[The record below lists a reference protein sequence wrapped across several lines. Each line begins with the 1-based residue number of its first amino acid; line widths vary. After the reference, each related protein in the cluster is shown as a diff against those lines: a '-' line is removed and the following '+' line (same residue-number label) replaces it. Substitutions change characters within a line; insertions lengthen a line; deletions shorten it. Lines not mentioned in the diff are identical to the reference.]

1 MMPESNPI
9 PSLWLIVGFA
19 GQSLFFGR
27 FLVQW
32 ILSERRGRSIIPV
45 SFWYLSLG
53 GGLLLLAYS
62 IYRRD
67 PVFIAGQLVGGFAYV
82 RNLVLIRR
90 HREATGTLEPL

>member
-1 MMPESNPI
+1 MMTDTRGALSF
-9 PSLWLIVGFA
+9 WLVIGFA
-19 GQSLFFGR
+19 GQILFFGR

-32 ILSERRGRSIIPV
+32 LHSERQGRSVIPV
-45 SFWYLSLG
+45 SFWYMSLG

-67 PVFIAGQLVGGFAYV
+67 PVFIAGQTVGGFAYV

-90 HREATGTLEPL
+90 HREARGAVEPM

>member
-1 MMPESNPI
+1 MRDSNALMNP
-9 PSLWLIVGFA
+9 WLIVGFA
-19 GQSLFFGR
+19 GQILFFGR

-32 ILSERRGRSIIPV
+32 LHSERLGRSVIPV
-45 SFWYLSLG
+45 SFWYMSLG

-67 PVFIAGQLVGGFAYV
+67 PVFIVGQLVGGFAYI

-90 HREATGTLEPL
+90 HGGATGSVHPL

>member
-1 MMPESNPI
+1 MTDTHGA
-9 PSLWLIVGFA
+9 PSFWLVIGFA
-19 GQSLFFGR
+19 GQILFFGR

-32 ILSERRGRSIIPV
+32 LHSERRGRSVIPV
-45 SFWYLSLG
+45 SFWYMSLG

-67 PVFIAGQLVGGFAYV
+67 PVFIAGQTVGGFVYV

-90 HREATGTLEPL
+90 HRAAQDVMEPM

>member
-1 MMPESNPI
+1 MPHLNALLDP
-9 PSLWLIVGFA
+9 WLVIGFA
-19 GQSLFFGR
+19 GQILFFGR

-32 ILSERRGRSIIPV
+32 LHSERLGRSVIPV
-45 SFWYLSLG
+45 SFWYMSLG

-67 PVFIAGQLVGGFAYV
+67 PVFITGQLVGGFAYV

-90 HREATGTLEPL
+90 HAAASEPVPPL